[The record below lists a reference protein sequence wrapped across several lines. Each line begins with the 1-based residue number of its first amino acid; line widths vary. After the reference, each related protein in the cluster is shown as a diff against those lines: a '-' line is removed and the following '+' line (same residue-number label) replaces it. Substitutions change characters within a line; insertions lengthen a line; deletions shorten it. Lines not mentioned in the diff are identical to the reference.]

1 MFRFISVSSLNFLL
15 KRRFPLLIFTTDFSV
30 CMEMCAWV
38 LAVLDDVRR
47 WVKHFKDANTSIQDQ
62 PRSGR
67 PQTASSEPNKKTV
80 DEIIKEDRRVTLD
93 AIATKLG
100 IGHSAVQEMIGSLDF
115 RKKGHPAAR

>member
-1 MFRFISVSSLNFLL
+1 MFRFISVPSLNFLL
-15 KRRFPLLIFTTDFSV
+15 KRRFPLLIITTDFSV

-62 PRSGR
+62 PHSGR

-80 DEIIKEDRRVTLD
+80 DEIIKEDRQVILG
-93 AIATKLG
+93 AIARKLG
-100 IGHSAVQEMIGSLDF
+100 IGRNAVQEMIESLGY
-115 RKKGHPAAR
+115 R